1 MEKKLQRNE
10 QDKMLAGVCS
20 GLAEYFDVDVT
31 WIRIAFVVATM
42 AGFSGVLAYIILW
55 IAVPAKPF
63 IPGVYNSR
71 QSRYNADYRVYEESK
86 DASTYNTYT
95 VPEPPVRVR
104 KAGNGRMIAGL
115 VLVAFGAFFLLD
127 EFDVIPYWFDFDKL
141 WPLIFIIPGIL
152 IISKNGRGPSV
163 NEGTNTYNTN
173 VPSAGAGNAGNSSN
187 STSTSTI
194 TTTSS
199 GAADSEGTT
208 GTITGE
214 DETKL

>member
-10 QDKMLAGVCS
+10 QDKMLAGVCA

-31 WIRIAFVVATM
+31 WIRIAFVVATL

-63 IPGVYNSR
+63 IPGAYNSH
-71 QSRYNADYRVYEESK
+71 QSRYSADYRVYEESK
-86 DASTYNTYT
+86 EPSAYNTYT
-95 VPEPPVRVR
+95 VPEPPVPAR

-127 EFDVIPYWFDFDKL
+127 EFNVIPYWFDFDKL

-152 IISKNGRGPSV
+152 IISKNGRRPSF
-163 NEGTNTYNTN
+163 NEGADIHPTDGTT
-173 VPSAGAGNAGNSSN
+173 AGASNAGNTSSS
-187 STSTSTI
+187 STSAI
-194 TTTSS
+194 TTTSA
-199 GAADSEGTT
+199 GPADST
-208 GTITGE
+208 GTSGTETGHE
-214 DETKL
+214 ETKL